1 MERVTVY
8 YPSHARIWRSLH
20 LRQGRRRGREL
31 TGFGTILIEHP
42 IIDARLSDSIDD
54 PIYELYCAWGDP
66 EQ

>member
-8 YPSHARIWRSLH
+8 YPSHARIWKSLH
-20 LRQGRRRGREL
+20 LRQERRRGREL

-42 IIDARLSDSIDD
+42 IIDD
-54 PIYELYCAWGDP
+54 PIYELYCAWEDP